1 MAVASPADRR
11 TMDPVFA
18 GAGSIGSR
26 VREVKPMFTLRNIF
40 AVGLFLFGTTFL
52 WMTASFTGKTPP
64 PSGPAWSVEM
74 VLATVAVVGFSVAAW
89 GVFKDQPWWELVAVI
104 SAAVG
109 LLAVVPYMI
118 GLSEIG
124 GVTDSGVE
132 INLGMHVIGSALVI
146 ALVYVP
152 SAHEWLTRSLSR
164 Q

>member
-1 MAVASPADRR
+1 MASAWGDPYEGRATTFVRWVGGATILVSVAVAVSLVARGVDFNP
-11 TMDPVFA
+11 F
-18 GAGSIGSR
+18 
-26 VREVKPMFTLRNIF
+26 
-40 AVGLFLFGTTFL
+40 
-52 WMTASFTGKTPP
+52 
-64 PSGPAWSVEM
+64 
-74 VLATVAVVGFSVAAW
+74 VLATVLVGLAS
-89 GVFKDQPWWELVAVI
+89 
-104 SAAVG
+104 G

-124 GVTDSGVE
+124 GVTDSGVA